1 MSMNSI
7 SHMGW
12 LTLCL
17 LNFFSTTIPWS
28 VFMQEEPLDGYKFG
42 DLSGITL
49 VATCPRF
56 GSPPPATDP
65 EASPSGCIVL
75 LDWGLTLALSLPATH
90 CWPMVHGFNCSREI
104 VPVKTSLNWSGG
116 YSRWCQCL
124 LPSPNWFGFLR
135 DLSLAP
141 SGISIGSP

>member
-1 MSMNSI
+1 MNSI